1 MTKIEQALKNKFINS
16 DGTINKTTVVSV
28 ITLVI
33 VLINEILAIF
43 GITPVHQDQVV
54 AIINTILTILGILGF
69 VEPGQE
75 SKSGSVTP
83 TITEHTSTN
92 LVSPSEI
99 KALTSLAT
107 QAEQMES
114 ESIASIS
121 ASVLADQKSAQNSA
135 KKVLNKVL
143 SD

>member
-1 MTKIEQALKNKFINS
+1 MEKIKSILKNKFINQ
-16 DGTINKTTVVSV
+16 DGTINKTSTVSV
-28 ITLVI
+28 ITLLI
-33 VLINEILAIF
+33 VLINQILLIF
-43 GITPVHQDQVV
+43 GITPVHEDQLV
-54 AIINTILTILGILGF
+54 AVINTILTILGILGF

-83 TITEHTSTN
+83 SVTEHTSTN

-114 ESIASIS
+114 ESIASVS

-135 KKVLNKVL
+135 KSAK
-143 SD
+143 

>member
-1 MTKIEQALKNKFINS
+1 MEKIKQILKNKFINQ
-16 DGTINKTTVVSV
+16 DGTINKTSTVSV
-28 ITLVI
+28 ITLLI
-33 VLINEILAIF
+33 VLINQILLIF
-43 GITPVHQDQVV
+43 GITPVHEDQLV
-54 AIINTILTILGILGF
+54 AVINTILTILGILGF

-83 TITEHTSTN
+83 SVTEHTSTN

-114 ESIASIS
+114 ESIASVS
-121 ASVLADQKSAQNSA
+121 ASVLADQKSAQNSSKSA
-135 KKVLNKVL
+135 K
-143 SD
+143 

>member
-43 GITPVHQDQVV
+43 GITPVHQDQAV

-99 KALTSLAT
+99 KALTSLAS

-114 ESIASIS
+114 ESIASVS

-135 KKVLNKVL
+135 KSAK
-143 SD
+143 

>member
-1 MTKIEQALKNKFINS
+1 MEKIKQILKNKFINQ
-16 DGTINKTTVVSV
+16 DGTINKTSTVSV
-28 ITLVI
+28 ITLLI
-33 VLINEILAIF
+33 VLINQILLIF
-43 GITPVHQDQVV
+43 GITPVHEDQLV
-54 AIINTILTILGILGF
+54 AVINTILTILGILGF

-83 TITEHTSTN
+83 SVTEHTSTN

-114 ESIASIS
+114 ESIASVS
-121 ASVLADQKSAQNSA
+121 ASVLADQKSAQNGAKSA
-135 KKVLNKVL
+135 K
-143 SD
+143 

>member
-1 MTKIEQALKNKFINS
+1 MEKIKQILKNKFINQ
-16 DGTINKTTVVSV
+16 DGTINKTSTVSV
-28 ITLVI
+28 ITLLI
-33 VLINEILAIF
+33 VLINQILLIF
-43 GITPVHQDQVV
+43 GITPVHEDQLV
-54 AIINTILTILGILGF
+54 AVINTILTILGILGF

-83 TITEHTSTN
+83 SVTEHTSTN

-114 ESIASIS
+114 ESIASVS
-121 ASVLADQKSAQNSA
+121 ASVLADQKST
-135 KKVLNKVL
+135 
-143 SD
+143 

>member
-16 DGTINKTTVVSV
+16 NGTINKTTVVSV

-43 GITPVHQDQVV
+43 GITPVHQDQAV

-114 ESIASIS
+114 ESIASVS

-135 KKVLNKVL
+135 KSAK
-143 SD
+143 

>member
-1 MTKIEQALKNKFINS
+1 MEKIKQILKNKFINQ
-16 DGTINKTTVVSV
+16 DGTINKTSTVSV
-28 ITLVI
+28 ITLLI
-33 VLINEILAIF
+33 VLINQILLIF
-43 GITPVHQDQVV
+43 GITPVHEDQLV
-54 AIINTILTILGILGF
+54 AVINTILTILGILGF

-83 TITEHTSTN
+83 SVTEHTSTN

-114 ESIASIS
+114 ESIASVS
-121 ASVLADQKSAQNSA
+121 ASVLADQKSTQNSA
-135 KKVLNKVL
+135 KSAK
-143 SD
+143 

>member
-1 MTKIEQALKNKFINS
+1 MTKTEQALKNKFINS
-16 DGTINKTTVVSV
+16 NGTINKTTVVSV

-43 GITPVHQDQVV
+43 GITPVHQDQAV

-114 ESIASIS
+114 ESIASVS

-135 KKVLNKVL
+135 KSAK
-143 SD
+143 

>member
-1 MTKIEQALKNKFINS
+1 MEKIEQALKNKFINS

-43 GITPVHQDQVV
+43 GITPVHQDQLV
-54 AIINTILTILGILGF
+54 AVINTILTILGILGF

-75 SKSGSVTP
+75 SKSASVTP
-83 TITEHTSTN
+83 SVTEHTSTN

-99 KALTSLAT
+99 KALTSLAS

-114 ESIASIS
+114 ESIAQVSV
-121 ASVLADQKSAQNSA
+121 SVLASQKSAQNQTKSA
-135 KKVLNKVL
+135 K
-143 SD
+143 

>member
-16 DGTINKTTVVSV
+16 NGTINKTTVVSV

-43 GITPVHQDQVV
+43 GITPVHQDQAV

-83 TITEHTSTN
+83 SVTEHTSTN
-92 LVSPSEI
+92 SVSPSEI
-99 KALTSLAT
+99 KALTSLAS
-107 QAEQMES
+107 QAERMES
-114 ESIASIS
+114 ESIAQVST
-121 ASVLADQKSAQNSA
+121 SVLASQKSAQNQTKSA
-135 KKVLNKVL
+135 K
-143 SD
+143 

>member
-43 GITPVHQDQVV
+43 GITPVHQDQAV

-83 TITEHTSTN
+83 SVTEHTSTN

-99 KALTSLAT
+99 KALTSLAS

-114 ESIASIS
+114 ESIAQVS
-121 ASVLADQKSAQNSA
+121 ASVLASQKSAQNQTKSA
-135 KKVLNKVL
+135 K
-143 SD
+143 

>member
-1 MTKIEQALKNKFINS
+1 MTKIEQALKNKFINT

-43 GITPVHQDQVV
+43 GITPAHQDQAV

-83 TITEHTSTN
+83 SVTEHTSTN

-99 KALTSLAT
+99 KALTSLAS

-114 ESIASIS
+114 ESIAQVS
-121 ASVLADQKSAQNSA
+121 ASVLASQKSAQNQTKSA
-135 KKVLNKVL
+135 K
-143 SD
+143 

>member
-43 GITPVHQDQVV
+43 GITPVHQDQAV
-54 AIINTILTILGILGF
+54 AITNTILTILGILGF

-99 KALTSLAT
+99 KALTSLAS
-107 QAEQMES
+107 QAEQIES
-114 ESIASIS
+114 ESIASVS

-135 KKVLNKVL
+135 KSAK
-143 SD
+143 

>member
-1 MTKIEQALKNKFINS
+1 MEKIEQALKNKFINS
-16 DGTINKTTVVSV
+16 DGTINKTTIVSV

-43 GITPVHQDQVV
+43 GITPVHQDQAV

-114 ESIASIS
+114 ESIASVS

-135 KKVLNKVL
+135 KSAK
-143 SD
+143 

>member
-1 MTKIEQALKNKFINS
+1 MEGANLTMEKIKQILKNKFINQ
-16 DGTINKTTVVSV
+16 DGTINKTSTVSV
-28 ITLVI
+28 ITLLI
-33 VLINEILAIF
+33 VLINQILLIF
-43 GITPVHQDQVV
+43 GITPVHEDQLV
-54 AIINTILTILGILGF
+54 AVINTILTILGILGF

-83 TITEHTSTN
+83 SVTEHTSTN

-114 ESIASIS
+114 
-121 ASVLADQKSAQNSA
+121 
-135 KKVLNKVL
+135 
-143 SD
+143 

>member
-1 MTKIEQALKNKFINS
+1 MEKIEQALKNKFINS

-43 GITPVHQDQVV
+43 GITPVHQDQAV

-83 TITEHTSTN
+83 SVTEHTSTN

-99 KALTSLAT
+99 KALTSLAS

-114 ESIASIS
+114 ESIASVS

-135 KKVLNKVL
+135 KSAK
-143 SD
+143 

>member
-1 MTKIEQALKNKFINS
+1 MEKIKQILKNKFINQ
-16 DGTINKTTVVSV
+16 DGTINKTSTVSV
-28 ITLVI
+28 ITLLI
-33 VLINEILAIF
+33 VLINQILLIF
-43 GITPVHQDQVV
+43 GITPVHEDQLV
-54 AIINTILTILGILGF
+54 AVINTILTILGILGF

-83 TITEHTSTN
+83 SVTEHTSTN

-114 ESIASIS
+114 ESIASVS

-135 KKVLNKVL
+135 KSAK
-143 SD
+143 

>member
-114 ESIASIS
+114 ESIASVS

>member
-1 MTKIEQALKNKFINS
+1 MEKIEQALKNKFINS

-43 GITPVHQDQVV
+43 GITPVHQDQAV

-99 KALTSLAT
+99 KALTSLAS

-114 ESIASIS
+114 ESIAQVS
-121 ASVLADQKSAQNSA
+121 ASVLASQKSAQNQTKSA
-135 KKVLNKVL
+135 K
-143 SD
+143 

>member
-1 MTKIEQALKNKFINS
+1 MTKIEQALKNKFINT

-43 GITPVHQDQVV
+43 GITPAHQDQAV

-83 TITEHTSTN
+83 TITKQTSTN
-92 LVSPSEI
+92 LVSPSTI
-99 KALTSLAT
+99 KALTSLAS

-114 ESIASIS
+114 ESIAQVS
-121 ASVLADQKSAQNSA
+121 ASVLASQKSAQNQTKSA
-135 KKVLNKVL
+135 K
-143 SD
+143 

>member
-1 MTKIEQALKNKFINS
+1 MEKIEQALKNKFINS

-43 GITPVHQDQVV
+43 GITPVHQDQAV

-75 SKSGSVTP
+75 SKS
-83 TITEHTSTN
+83 
-92 LVSPSEI
+92 
-99 KALTSLAT
+99 
-107 QAEQMES
+107 
-114 ESIASIS
+114 
-121 ASVLADQKSAQNSA
+121 
-135 KKVLNKVL
+135 
-143 SD
+143 

>member
-1 MTKIEQALKNKFINS
+1 MEKIKQILKNKFINQ
-16 DGTINKTTVVSV
+16 DGTINKTSTVSV
-28 ITLVI
+28 ITLLI
-33 VLINEILAIF
+33 VLINQILLIF
-43 GITPVHQDQVV
+43 GITPVHEDQLV
-54 AIINTILTILGILGF
+54 AVINTILTILGILGF

-99 KALTSLAT
+99 KALTSLAS

-114 ESIASIS
+114 ESIAQVS
-121 ASVLADQKSAQNSA
+121 ASALASQKSD
-135 KKVLNKVL
+135 KKC
-143 SD
+143 

>member
-43 GITPVHQDQVV
+43 GITPVHQDQAV

-121 ASVLADQKSAQNSA
+121 VSVLADQKSAQNSA
-135 KKVLNKVL
+135 KSAK
-143 SD
+143 

>member
-1 MTKIEQALKNKFINS
+1 MEKIKQILKNKFINQ
-16 DGTINKTTVVSV
+16 DGTINKTSTVSV
-28 ITLVI
+28 ITLLI
-33 VLINEILAIF
+33 VLINQILLIF
-43 GITPVHQDQVV
+43 GITPVHEDQLV
-54 AIINTILTILGILGF
+54 AVINTILTILGILGF

-83 TITEHTSTN
+83 SVTEHTSTN

-114 ESIASIS
+114 ESIASVS
-121 ASVLADQKSAQNSA
+121 ASVLASQKSAQNQAKSA
-135 KKVLNKVL
+135 K
-143 SD
+143 

>member
-1 MTKIEQALKNKFINS
+1 MEKIEQALKNKFINS
-16 DGTINKTTVVSV
+16 DGTINKTSTVSV
-28 ITLVI
+28 ITLLI
-33 VLINEILAIF
+33 VLINQILLIF
-43 GITPVHQDQVV
+43 GITPVHEDQLV
-54 AIINTILTILGILGF
+54 AVINTILTILGILGF

-114 ESIASIS
+114 ESIASVS

-135 KKVLNKVL
+135 KSAK
-143 SD
+143 

>member
-43 GITPVHQDQVV
+43 GITPVHQDQAV

-83 TITEHTSTN
+83 SVTEHTSTN

-99 KALTSLAT
+99 KALTSLAS

-114 ESIASIS
+114 ESIASVS

-135 KKVLNKVL
+135 KSAK
-143 SD
+143 